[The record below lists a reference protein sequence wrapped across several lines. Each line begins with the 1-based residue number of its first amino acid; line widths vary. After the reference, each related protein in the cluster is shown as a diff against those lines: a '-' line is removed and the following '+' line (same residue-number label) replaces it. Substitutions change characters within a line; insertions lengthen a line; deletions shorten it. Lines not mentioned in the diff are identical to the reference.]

1 MENFV
6 SVLQVLWEVFHSR
19 VENMVKRTLP
29 NVEARDDSKN
39 SSILILAIN
48 PQRSKLGNGVYF
60 ASQTFTKSDKLQII
74 YSLLFYYFFYN
85 ILLSL
90 NEKQQS
96 LTEVFRHIFGLAW
109 FSAFVIGCIRPVW
122 LILRV
127 LWAPLDLLWIFYLVC
142 TQLLSSEQIAVRYF
156 FFRLP

>member
-1 MENFV
+1 
-6 SVLQVLWEVFHSR
+6 
-19 VENMVKRTLP
+19 MVKRTLP

-96 LTEVFRHIFGLAW
+96 LTEVFRHIFGLA
-109 FSAFVIGCIRPVW
+109 
-122 LILRV
+122 
-127 LWAPLDLLWIFYLVC
+127 
-142 TQLLSSEQIAVRYF
+142 
-156 FFRLP
+156 